1 MFLSIILI
9 FIKQS
14 ERFFIIEN
22 SNITQQNWV
31 VLFVYFVVLGFRKT
45 QNIPIFPEILS
56 YQ

>member
-31 VLFVYFVVLGFRKT
+31 VLFVYFVVLGFRKAV
-45 QNIPIFPEILS
+45 PISPEILS
-56 YQ
+56 YN

>member
-56 YQ
+56 YK